1 MRHNLSLRA
10 FSLRIFQIDLVL
22 ILVIALPSFLWFAS
36 IHGLAAL
43 TSILVTS
50 INALIGYYYID
61 RYFHAPMD
69 EFTSFVYGSMFIR
82 LATLGALIFIILA
95 LGIFP
100 QITFI
105 LSLFISY
112 ISKSVLE
119 IIFINKKSTKHD
131 KS

>member
-1 MRHNLSLRA
+1 MY
-10 FSLRIFQIDLVL
+10 
-22 ILVIALPSFLWFAS
+22 PS
-36 IHGLAAL
+36 IHAVSAL
-43 TSILVTS
+43 TSILLTT

-82 LATLGALIFIILA
+82 LITLGALIFVILA

-119 IIFINKKSTKHD
+119 IIFINNKSTKHD

>member
-1 MRHNLSLRA
+1 MNPNLSLRA
-10 FSLRIFQIDLVL
+10 FSQKIFQIDLVL
-22 ILVIALPSFLWFAS
+22 ILIIVLPSYFWFAA
-36 IHGLAAL
+36 IDVLAAL
-43 TSILVTS
+43 TSILITS

-82 LATLGALIFIILA
+82 LVTLGALIFIILA